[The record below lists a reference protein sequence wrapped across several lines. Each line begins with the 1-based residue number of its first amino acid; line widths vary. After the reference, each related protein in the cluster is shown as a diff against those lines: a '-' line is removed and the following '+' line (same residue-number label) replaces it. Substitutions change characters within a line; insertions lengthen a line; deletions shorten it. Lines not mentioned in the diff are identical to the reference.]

1 MGEPVLKPVDTS
13 GFKTGVIGVV
23 GRPNVGKSTLVNALV
38 GAKVSIVSSKPQTT
52 RHRILGV
59 RTEAD
64 AQYIFADTPGFQT
77 QYKSALNSA
86 MNRTVT
92 QALAEVD
99 VVLWL
104 VEARKFTAADQR
116 ILPLLPRGKS
126 SDKPVVLVVNKIDLV
141 EDKGKLLPFLETMSK
156 QFNFAEIVPLSAEKE
171 KDVLRLPAILKPY
184 LPVGEAWFSEDDITD
199 RSSRFLASEIVREKV
214 FRLTGDE
221 IPYVV
226 AVTVEQFEEDGEM
239 FRIGVVIWVD
249 RDSHKPI
256 VLGRGGEHIK
266 RIASEARV
274 DMEKL
279 FDRKVFLQVWVKVKG
294 GWADDSRLIKQFGYE

>member
-1 MGEPVLKPVDTS
+1 LTLKLGELAANTAIP
-13 GFKTGVIGVV
+13 GFKTGVIAVV

-77 QYKSALNSA
+77 QFKSALNSA

-116 ILPLLPRGKS
+116 ILPLLPR
-126 SDKPVVLVVNKIDLV
+126 DKPVVLVVNKIDLV
-141 EDKGKLLPFLETMSK
+141 EDKTKLLPFLESMAK

-171 KDVLRLPAILKPY
+171 KDAIRLPAILKPY
-184 LPVGEAWFSEDDITD
+184 LPEGEAWFSEDDITD
-199 RSSRFLASEIVREKV
+199 RSSRFLAAEIVREKV

-226 AVTVEQFEEDGEM
+226 AVTIEQFEEDGAM
-239 FRIGVVIWVD
+239 FRIGAVIWVD
-249 RDSHKPI
+249 RDGHKPI

>member
-1 MGEPVLKPVDTS
+1 LNLQTGELAANTGKP
-13 GFKTGVIGVV
+13 GYKTGVIAVV

-77 QYKSALNSA
+77 QFKSALNSA

-116 ILPLLPRGKS
+116 ILPLLPR
-126 SDKPVVLVVNKIDLV
+126 DKPVVLVVNKIDLV
-141 EDKGKLLPFLETMSK
+141 EDKTKLLPFLESMAK

-171 KDVLRLPAILKPY
+171 KDAIRLPAILKPY
-184 LPVGEAWFSEDDITD
+184 LPEGEAWFSEDDITD
-199 RSSRFLASEIVREKV
+199 RSSRFLAAEIVREKV

-226 AVTVEQFEEDGEM
+226 AVTIEQFEEDGAM
-239 FRIGVVIWVD
+239 FRIGAVIWVD
-249 RDSHKPI
+249 REGHKPI

-279 FDRKVFLQVWVKVKG
+279 FGRKVFLQVWVKVKG